1 MYEVQ
6 QVQVTVQQ
14 IEGYLDEGLTRKE
27 IAEKIGISMA
37 DCREMFKHP
46 QLKGKKPKKQK
57 TVGFVF
63 VDDNSYGSD
72 AGQIQH
78 NHDEEE

>member
-1 MYEVQ
+1 MSDVQ
-6 QVQVTVQQ
+6 QVQVTVSQ

-27 IAEKIGISMA
+27 IADKLGISIA

-46 QLKGKKPKKQK
+46 QLKGKKPKKQH
-57 TVGFVF
+57 VPGFVF

-72 AGQIQH
+72 CAQTQH
-78 NHDEEE
+78 NRDEEE